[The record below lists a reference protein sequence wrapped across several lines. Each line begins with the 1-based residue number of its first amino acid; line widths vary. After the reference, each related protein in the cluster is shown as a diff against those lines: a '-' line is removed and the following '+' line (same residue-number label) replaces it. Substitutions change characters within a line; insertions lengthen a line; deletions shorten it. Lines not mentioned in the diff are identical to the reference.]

1 MIFNNLPSPAI
12 QITSDLKILRI
23 NKLAEEQFSLNRIL
37 DNNKSVCFSRL
48 ISASDKSSFL
58 HFLETPDPL
67 NNLHFSTSLISQNLN
82 RHDVQVKASTLDD
95 GSHLLLLN
103 KNGANTHGCNAPC
116 FHSQVLDA
124 QYQFNPGGILI
135 VNPKMEMISFNQEF
149 IHMWD
154 IPDSIQASRDED
166 ASLQI
171 VLSKLKDPE
180 GFLQKVTDLY
190 SNPYKSHS
198 DEVHLL
204 DGRVYHRHTY
214 PIFTKNEYLGRV
226 WYFQDTTALKD
237 AQAQLHFIAH
247 HDALTGLPNRRL
259 FHDILK
265 QCISN
270 AQRNN
275 SKVGILFLD
284 LDNFKSIN
292 DNFGHKAGDDLLKEL
307 SITLQQSLRESDIIC
322 RWGGDEF
329 VIALP
334 EIDGLENAEL
344 VAEKIRESIK
354 DKYSGGKFAEFE
366 LGSSIGISLFPE
378 HSTRPDRLIRN
389 ADQAMYVAKRHGKN
403 KHSTFCKSN
412 VPLETV

>member
-12 QITSDLKILRI
+12 QIANDLTILRI
-23 NKLAEEQFSLNRIL
+23 NKLAEEQFSLNRL
-37 DNNKSVCFSRL
+37 LGKGKDVSFSRL
-48 ISASDKSSFL
+48 ISASDKSSFM

-67 NNLHFSTSLISQNLN
+67 NNLHFSTSLISQNLEQ
-82 RHDVQVKASTLDD
+82 HDVQVKASTLDD

-103 KNGANTHGCNAPC
+103 QNTFNAQGCNAPC
-116 FHSQVLDA
+116 LHSQVLDA

-135 VNPKMEMISFNQEF
+135 VNSKMEMISFNQEF

-154 IPDSIQASRDED
+154 IPESIQASRDED
-166 ASLQI
+166 ESIQI
-171 VLSKLKDPE
+171 ILSRLKDPD
-180 GFLQKVTDLY
+180 GFLQKVNDLY
-190 SNPYKSHS
+190 NNPYKSHS

-226 WYFQDTTALKD
+226 WYFQDITALNE
-237 AQAQLHFIAH
+237 AQSQLHFIAH

-270 AQRNN
+270 AQRN
-275 SKVGILFLD
+275 SSMVGILFLD

-292 DNFGHKAGDDLLKEL
+292 DHFGHETGDDLLKDL
-307 SITLQQSLRESDIIC
+307 SITLQEFLRESDIIC

-344 VAEKIRESIK
+344 VAEKIRDSINE
-354 DKYSGGKFAEFE
+354 KYSKGKFAEFG

-389 ADQAMYVAKRHGKN
+389 ADQAMYIAKRHGKN
-403 KHSTFCKSN
+403 RYSTFCVEN
-412 VPLETV
+412 VPPETV

>member
-12 QITSDLKILRI
+12 QIANDLKILRV
-23 NKLAEEQFSLNRIL
+23 NKLAEEQFSLDRL
-37 DNNKSVCFSRL
+37 LENNKIVCFSRL

-67 NNLHFSTSLISQNLN
+67 NNLHFSTSLISQNLAQ
-82 RHDVQVKASTLDD
+82 HDVQVKASTLDD

-103 KNGANTHGCNAPC
+103 KNTPNSQGCNAPC
-116 FHSQVLDA
+116 IHSQVLDA

-135 VNPKMEMISFNQEF
+135 VNSKMEMISFNQEF

-154 IPDSIQASRDED
+154 IPESIQLSRNED
-166 ASLQI
+166 ASLKV

-180 GFLQKVTDLY
+180 DYLKKVQDLY
-190 SNPYKSHS
+190 DNPYKSHS
-198 DEVHLL
+198 DEIHLL

-226 WYFQDTTALKD
+226 WYFQDITALND
-237 AQAQLHFIAH
+237 AQTQLHFIAH
-247 HDALTGLPNRRL
+247 HDSLTGLPNRRL

-265 QCISN
+265 QSIAN
-270 AQRNN
+270 AQRNS

-292 DNFGHKAGDDLLKEL
+292 DHFDHETGDDLLKDL
-307 SITLQQSLRESDIIC
+307 STTLQQALRESDIIC

-334 EIDGLENAEL
+334 EIDGVKNAEL
-344 VAEKIRESIK
+344 VAEKIRKSIK
-354 DKYSGGKFAEFE
+354 EKYSVGKFSEFG
-366 LGSSIGISLFPE
+366 LGSSIGISMFPE
-378 HSTRPDRLIRN
+378 HSSRPDRLIRN
-389 ADQAMYVAKRHGKN
+389 ADQAMYIAKRQGKN
-403 KHSTFCKSN
+403 KHSTFCKKN
-412 VPLETV
+412 IPAETV